1 MKTIG
6 VLTSGGDSPAMNAAI
21 RAVVRM
27 GTDNNLRILGVQNG
41 YNGLVEGNIIELDRN
56 SVADIIHR
64 GGTILKTARSEE
76 FKTIEGRERAKKVMD
91 VFKMDALVVIGGD
104 GSFKGAELLS
114 ELGVQVIGIP
124 GTIDNDL
131 AYTDYTIGFD
141 TALNTILDCINK
153 IRDTSTSH
161 QRISIVEVMG
171 RECGDLALFAGIAGG
186 AENVIIPEVEFSFD
200 EICASIFEG
209 KTKGKVH
216 NLIILAEGVAK
227 NIGGAET
234 LAKQLED
241 VTGIECRA
249 TVLGYIQRGGNPS
262 AFDRIL
268 ASKLGARAIE
278 LLIDGKTARAVG
290 MKNGEVMDIDIK
302 DALAM
307 EKDFDQKLYYISRA
321 LSY

>member
-6 VLTSGGDSPAMNAAI
+6 VLTSGGDAPAMNAAI

-27 GTDNNLRILGVQNG
+27 GTDNNLRVLGIQNG
-41 YNGLVEGNIIELDRN
+41 YNGLIEGDIVEMQRF
-56 SVADIIHR
+56 SVSDIIHR

-76 FKTIEGRERAKKVMD
+76 FRTPEGRERAKKVMD
-91 VFKMDALVVIGGD
+91 IFKIDGLVVIGGD
-104 GSFKGAELLS
+104 GSFKGAKLLS
-114 ELGVQVIGIP
+114 ELGVPVIGIP

-131 AYTDYTIGFD
+131 SYTDYTIGFD

-161 QRISIVEVMG
+161 QRISIIEVMG
-171 RECGDLALFAGIAGG
+171 RECGDLSLFAGIAGG
-186 AENVIIPEVEFSFD
+186 AESVIIPEVEFSFE
-200 EICASIFEG
+200 EICTSIFEG
-209 KTKGKVH
+209 KRRGKLH

-227 NIGGAET
+227 NIGGAEK
-234 LAKQLED
+234 LAKDLED
-241 VTGIECRA
+241 VTGLQCRA

-268 ASKLGARAIE
+268 ASKLGVRAVE
-278 LLIDGKTARAVG
+278 LLMEGASGRAVG
-290 MKNGEVMDIDIK
+290 TKNGQIIDMDIK
-302 DALAM
+302 EALEM
-307 EKDFDQKLYYISRA
+307 EKVFDKRLYHIARI

>member
-41 YNGLVEGNIIELDRN
+41 YSGLVEGNIIELDRN

-76 FKTIEGRERAKKVMD
+76 FKTLEGRERAKKVMD

>member
-6 VLTSGGDSPAMNAAI
+6 VLTSGGDAPAMNAAI

-27 GTDNNLRILGVQNG
+27 GTDNNLRVLGIQNG
-41 YNGLVEGNIIELDRN
+41 YNGLIEGDIVEMQRF
-56 SVADIIHR
+56 SVSDIIHR

-76 FKTIEGRERAKKVMD
+76 FRTPEGRERAKKVMD
-91 VFKMDALVVIGGD
+91 IFKIDGLVVIGGD
-104 GSFKGAELLS
+104 GSFKGAKLLS
-114 ELGVQVIGIP
+114 ELGVPVIGIP

-131 AYTDYTIGFD
+131 SYTDYTIGFD

-161 QRISIVEVMG
+161 QRISIIEVMG
-171 RECGDLALFAGIAGG
+171 RECGDLSLFAGIAGG
-186 AENVIIPEVEFSFD
+186 AESVIIPEVEFSFE
-200 EICASIFEG
+200 EICTSIFEG
-209 KTKGKVH
+209 KRKGKLH

-227 NIGGAET
+227 NIGGAEK
-234 LAKQLED
+234 LAKDLED
-241 VTGIECRA
+241 VTGLQCRA

-268 ASKLGARAIE
+268 ASKLGVRAVE
-278 LLIDGKTARAVG
+278 LLMEGASGRAVG
-290 MKNGEVMDIDIK
+290 TKNGQIIDMDIK
-302 DALAM
+302 EALEM
-307 EKDFDQKLYYISRA
+307 EKVFDKRLYHIARI

>member
-6 VLTSGGDSPAMNAAI
+6 VLTSGGDAPAMNAAI

-27 GTDNNLRILGVQNG
+27 GTDNNLRVLGIQNG
-41 YNGLVEGNIIELDRN
+41 YNGLIEGDIVEMQRF
-56 SVADIIHR
+56 SVSDIIHR

-76 FKTIEGRERAKKVMD
+76 FRTPEGRERAKKVMD
-91 VFKMDALVVIGGD
+91 IFKIDGLVVIGGD
-104 GSFKGAELLS
+104 GSFKGAKLLS
-114 ELGVQVIGIP
+114 ELGVPVIGIP

-131 AYTDYTIGFD
+131 SYTDYTIGFD

-161 QRISIVEVMG
+161 QRISIIEVMG
-171 RECGDLALFAGIAGG
+171 RECGDLSLFAGIAGG
-186 AENVIIPEVEFSFD
+186 AESVIIPEVEFSFE
-200 EICASIFEG
+200 EICTSIFEG
-209 KTKGKVH
+209 KRKGKLH

-227 NIGGAET
+227 NIGGAEK
-234 LAKQLED
+234 LAKDLED
-241 VTGIECRA
+241 VTGLQCRA

-268 ASKLGARAIE
+268 ASKLGVRAVE
-278 LLIDGKTARAVG
+278 LLMEGASGRAVG
-290 MKNGEVMDIDIK
+290 TKNGQIIDMDIK
-302 DALAM
+302 EALEM
-307 EKDFDQKLYYISRA
+307 EKTFDKRLYHIARI